1 MKMNEI
7 QAQVQA
13 KLKTPDPD
21 GKQIETTEAKEA
33 SAPVFP
39 EFSDVH
45 IRLIFAKERNPVVP
59 KQVREILKQSYLQRN
74 AVS

>member
-7 QAQVQA
+7 QAQVQLE
-13 KLKTPDPD
+13 LKTPDSD
-21 GKQIETTEAKEA
+21 GEQLETTEAKKA

-39 EFSDVH
+39 EFPDVH

>member
-13 KLKTPDPD
+13 ELKTPHLD
-21 GKQIETTEAKEA
+21 GEQNGKAATQEV

-39 EFSDVH
+39 EFPDVH

>member
-1 MKMNEI
+1 MNEVQTKMQI
-7 QAQVQA
+7 QSDA
-13 KLKTPDPD
+13 KSPNVRQE
-21 GKQIETTEAKEA
+21 GEIEV
-33 SAPVFP
+33 SAPVIP
-39 EFSDVH
+39 EFPDVH